1 MSKINIAIA
10 GVGNCSSALIQG
22 VQYYKEKPEDTIG
35 LMFQDI
41 GGYSA
46 PDFNFVVGFDV
57 DSRKVGRRLNT
68 AIYAKPNCNMEV
80 FPPGHDMS
88 CIANE
93 SVVYRS
99 PTLDG
104 IAPHMNDLNEN
115 ISFLEDTE
123 TTPITASEYRD
134 ILKARNVDVLLN
146 YMPVGSEEAAQWH
159 IENAIRAGVHVVN
172 CMPTYISTKD
182 AMELEQLAIE
192 HGVTIVGS
200 DMRSDYGASRLSEVL
215 QGSIMD
221 SGLLVTQ
228 HIQEN
233 KACGT
238 TQGDMRRTGRTA
250 NTDFLNMATKD
261 RLKNKHISKENVLNG
276 QAAVR
281 GKDIAG
287 LTMYAGPSLT
297 VFQKPGDEYIGSD
310 NKIANID
317 MVFWGWAGARYEL
330 TARLSVQDSPNSA
343 GIVYD
348 AIRFCKVAAEMGI
361 VGYLRGPSA
370 WSQKTPPQQL
380 KTADSK
386 FECDALARRVLTD
399 ITRPQLKEN
408 NPKVEDL
415 TYTFQSGE
423 NDYA

>member
-123 TTPITASEYRD
+123 TAPITASEYRD